1 MKTIKLIVLTL
12 CMGCSLSLHAMDTL
26 KIVEN
31 KASKYKIVYANGNA
45 TGKSNATQLQTAINN
60 VTGCKLVIDT
70 DATAASE
77 YEIILGP
84 TNARLELAKEKSL
97 LSTYGYRIV
106 RNNQKLIITAT
117 DDNHM
122 AIALQRFETVF
133 LKDATLSSIGTLIVP
148 ERHTQV
154 AEFSQSQATLRGI
167 VSHGVDY
174 SLSKT
179 KCVNVPSKTVD
190 GVTIKVG
197 QGACTD
203 GTYVYFVN
211 RNSGDTKAIV
221 YKYQLG
227 GSWSYVSE
235 TTPFNGGHC
244 NDLVYDWVNK
254 RVLCLKGG
262 TDGTLKEATVAINPS
277 SMATSTGPTIPNGA
291 TALDF
296 NRIKN
301 MYVHRYGSALTTRTE
316 ELVQVGSGKRTDGN
330 TMTSQGMGSDEEYFY
345 FPMSPKNGEL
355 YNAILVYDWETVK
368 FKRELHI
375 PGSTESEGM
384 FEWNGVYYMVYYE
397 SGNGSTLY
405 KLNVTLKYTAGV

>member
-1 MKTIKLIVLTL
+1 M
-12 CMGCSLSLHAMDTL
+12 SSYAMDTL
-26 KIVEN
+26 KIVTN
-31 KASKYKIVYANGNA
+31 TTSKYKIVYANGDA
-45 TGKSNATQLQTAINN
+45 TAKTNATQLQKAINN

-70 DATAASE
+70 DATAASD

-84 TNARLELAKEKSL
+84 TSARAEVAREKSL

-106 RNNQKLIITAT
+106 RNNQKIIITAS
-117 DDNHM
+117 DNNHM

-133 LKDATLSSIGTLIVP
+133 LKDAAHSSTGTLVVP

-167 VSHGVDY
+167 VNHGVDY
-174 SLSKT
+174 SLSRT

-221 YKYQLG
+221 YKYKMSNWTKAG
-227 GSWSYVSE
+227 E
-235 TTPFNGGHC
+235 TSTFNGGHC

-277 SMATSTGPTIPNGA
+277 TMATSTGPNIPNGA
-291 TALDF
+291 TAIDF
-296 NRIKN
+296 NRTKN
-301 MYVHRYGSALTTRTE
+301 MFVHRYGSALTTRSET
-316 ELVQVGSGKRTDGN
+316 LAKVGSGKRTDGN
-330 TMTSQGMGSDEEYFY
+330 SMTSQGMGSDEEYFY
-345 FPMSPKNGEL
+345 FPMSPKNGES

-368 FKRELHI
+368 FKRELRVS
-375 PGSTESEGM
+375 GSTESEGM

-397 SGNGSTLY
+397 SSNGSTLY